1 MDLKNVSTMEL
12 VKELEKREGVEKIA
26 VNPYEPYLII
36 ANGQT
41 ISDEG
46 PVVILKIID

>member
-26 VNPYEPYLII
+26 INPYETYSII

-46 PVVILKIID
+46 PVVILKIVD